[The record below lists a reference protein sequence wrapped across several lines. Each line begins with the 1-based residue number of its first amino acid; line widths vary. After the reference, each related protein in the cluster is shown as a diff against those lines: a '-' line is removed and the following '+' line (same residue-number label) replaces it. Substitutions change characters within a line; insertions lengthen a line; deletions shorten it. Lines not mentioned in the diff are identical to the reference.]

1 MVYPGIKNFLAQC
14 VDQASATGLVQTILG
29 RRRRIRNIDS
39 ANRDQRA
46 FARRTAINTV
56 VQGSA
61 ADLIK
66 VAMVRVHEHIK
77 KHCPDVK
84 LLLQIHDE
92 LVFELPE
99 SQAAEHAQWIRR
111 IMSQAIPLSV
121 PVIVDIAWGKSWLQG
136 KHSG

>member
-1 MVYPGIKNFLAQC
+1 MR
-14 VDQASATGLVQTILG
+14 QAAERV
-29 RRRRIRNIDS
+29 
-39 ANRDQRA
+39 
-46 FARRTAINTV
+46 AINTSI
-56 VQGSA
+56 QGSA

-66 VAMVRVHEHIK
+66 VAMVRVHEHIQE
-77 KHCPDVK
+77 HCPDVE

-136 KHSG
+136 KHSGCLATVRVKLVRTIPAVPPGLKVRFP